1 MYRLYSRLIAS
12 LMLVLMASP
21 VSASITVQNWAQ
33 AQNQQGTGSTKI
45 SVSYTPT
52 AAPDVVIVWCT
63 AYNDY
68 NSGGDAFTATY
79 GGASN
84 PMTKIAVA
92 EDTAGEEGEVI
103 MFYLLN
109 PPSGTQ
115 TAECDGTSWKTT
127 NGSGKAVSV
136 VVTSL
141 TTTFSSFKVPGSGV
155 AENDQDD
162 PSVSNIFTTSGSFR
176 VLGGLYS
183 GRGDGSALSAGS
195 GMTLNHSASNNTC
208 ATGTCDVGARLFAT
222 TYSSSDQTSSGS
234 CQIVTDL
241 SDDVAMVCAAFE
253 EIKDRRIWLT
263 Q

>member
-1 MYRLYSRLIAS
+1 M
-12 LMLVLMASP
+12 LMASP

-33 AQNQQGTGSTKI
+33 AQNQQNTGSTKI

-52 AAPDVVIVWCT
+52 AAADVAIVWCT

-79 GGASN
+79 GGD
-84 PMTKIAVA
+84 PMTKIDVA
-92 EDTAGEEGEVI
+92 EDTAGEQGEVI

-109 PPSGTQ
+109 PPSGIQ
-115 TAECDGTSWKTT
+115 SAECDGTSWKTT
-127 NGSGKAVSV
+127 NGFGNAVSV

-141 TTTFSSFKVPGSGV
+141 TTTAGSFELSDSGV
-155 AENDQDD
+155 VGNDQDD
-162 PSVSNIFTTSGSFR
+162 PSVSFTGLSGTYR

-183 GRGDGSALSAGS
+183 GRGDGSNLSAGS
-195 GMTLNHSASNNTC
+195 GMTLNNSASNNTC

-222 TYSSSDQTSSGS
+222 TYSSSDQTSSTS
-234 CQIVTDL
+234 TCQILTDQ
-241 SDDVAMVCAAFE
+241 SDDVAMTCAVFAEFSARK
-253 EIKDRRIWLT
+253 IFLI